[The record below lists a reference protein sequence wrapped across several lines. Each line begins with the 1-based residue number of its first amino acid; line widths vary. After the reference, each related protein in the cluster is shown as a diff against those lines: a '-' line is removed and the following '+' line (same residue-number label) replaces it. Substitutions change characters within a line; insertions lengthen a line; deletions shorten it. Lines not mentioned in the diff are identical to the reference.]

1 MLKIVI
7 EKTIKHD
14 NLLLGEK
21 KNLKITCQQCVF
33 FFCTLCQRVKD
44 CELYVGVWGELVINR
59 AYVGTG
65 KNQTKGKGKQN
76 MK

>member
-1 MLKIVI
+1 M
-7 EKTIKHD
+7 TIYC
-14 NLLLGEK
+14 LEK
-21 KNLKITCQQCVF
+21 KKIENHVPAMC

-44 CELYVGVWGELVINR
+44 CELYVGVWGELDINR